1 MKIIKITLLF
11 ILILTISQ
19 LGLKVFPQQQN
30 TITNKQGG
38 ICFRVD
44 DVQLANRWSEFISV
58 FRKYDYKA
66 TFALNLGS
74 MLLYFP
80 SSYVDTLLKMQSEG
94 HEIMDHTPDH
104 RTHYL
109 INIKDTNYYSGREG
123 VDHISRDTV
132 CLRWDSARTTTFIN
146 EGLIDIDGNTVISR
160 TAGDLYD
167 IDGLNFIYAI
177 YVPDINKIF
186 RVGNIRNRVRT
197 DVDTLTI
204 TSFWDERVNI
214 GTLSGVQYHKLAM
227 YDVRMSDSAIY
238 LLADRS
244 RQLFNQLNL
253 TLPKTWIQTGG
264 PTPQFYREE
273 LKRVLE
279 PNFSYTAGATYPNRS
294 LKGFNEYNP
303 NDDKQFGM
311 QWEDFRDD
319 IWTLQRNKEVIA
331 DRLARHYVSIGA
343 SHFDRGGSLLGGWT
357 GYLGRV
363 DSLLMWCKEN
373 NIPVMTYAE
382 WSDILYKTAQD
393 PNINIFPKLNV
404 DLDKNNIPDGYY
416 TTLPGYTD
424 GVWDTTDGVAESG
437 FKSYRLN
444 RTGSIAFINDLAG
457 LEKGSNDF
465 YIWTKGSSGSVIT
478 VYFIFPELGNQTT
491 TFTFPASTSEWTK
504 YDLSQSTNGNT
515 SLNIP
520 ENVSYADIRIS
531 CTSYGGGWIGISGM
545 SLKKKQDQYTIF
557 VTQNDH
563 GTISP
568 GTITLDRGS
577 NQTFLI
583 TPENGYYVDSVFV
596 DNVYIPDSTTSYT
609 FTNITDNHTI
619 YAKFK
624 ILTYTINATAI
635 GNGTIIP
642 AGTITV
648 NHGDNQTF
656 TTSPADG
663 FHVDSILVDGI
674 KVDSLNSYT
683 FINVIA
689 PHTITAYFSINKY
702 TINASA
708 GPNGAISP
716 SGVITVNHGDDTTFT
731 FTPDFG
737 YYVDSV
743 FVDNIYIPDSTTS
756 YTFTNITDNHTIYAK
771 FKILTYTINATA
783 IGNGTIIPSGTITV
797 NHGDNQNF
805 TTAPADGFHVDSI
818 LVDGIRVDS
827 LNSYTFINVIAPHTI
842 TAYFS
847 INKYT
852 ITASAGPNGAI
863 SPSGVITVNHG
874 DDTTFTF
881 TPDFGYH
888 VDSIFV
894 DNVYIPDSITQYTFT
909 NITDNHTIY
918 VNFGEDNKI
927 GTISGIVYHDL
938 NLDSSWN
945 NNEPGLEGCLVTL
958 YNDGKIVDSVLTD
971 AAGHFTFQN
980 LPIGIYTIRER
991 LLEGWKHASP
1001 PSGEYQDIVVSNNQ
1015 IISIN
1020 FGNFQE
1026 GQYIRI
1032 PISIYDQ
1039 TKTPTL
1045 TIMFGV
1051 RIGAAFGIWG
1061 IDPSATEV
1069 DKYEGERELPPIAPQ
1084 FIDARFINPEQSSNL
1099 FGNGSWNDVRGFT
1112 DVIQVDTYKVQITPG
1127 NSGYPITL
1135 RWQKETIENS
1145 YYGEVILND
1154 LHGTI
1159 VDMKSTD
1166 SLVITSDNI
1175 SNVLIIANQ
1184 PKIKYLFKKGW
1195 NLVSLPKRTDT
1206 SEINSIFKQSN
1217 NYAYAFDPNI
1227 GYVLK
1232 GKLNPG
1238 IGYWLNFIA
1247 PQESVYIAGDER
1259 LSDTINVVEGWNLIG
1274 SLSKVMSV
1282 SEVMTD
1288 PSGIIESDFFKYDA
1302 GYSVANYLEPFSGYW
1317 IKVSNAGKLILN
1329 TNGLSKN
1336 STDNSRISD
1345 RDEKIIKI
1353 KIRDSEGS
1361 EGTLTLALKD
1371 EKSRNY
1377 KLREIPPLPPDNI
1390 FDVRFKSNTL
1400 NEIIEENCE
1409 KEFPVLISTDKYPLT
1424 IRWEKK
1430 YQQFNFSLKINDQ
1443 IIVIDEDGVVNI
1455 ADSVFKISIIVRPVN
1470 EIITEYRL
1478 DQNYPNPFNPITTIR
1493 YYLPVRSNVTLKVYD
1508 ILGQNL
1514 ATLVEEVQDAGVRD
1528 IKWDAGS
1535 FSSSIYFYRL
1545 EATDVNDPTRSYTYM
1560 RKMLVI
1566 K

>member
-1 MKIIKITLLF
+1 M
-11 ILILTISQ
+11 
-19 LGLKVFPQQQN
+19 GLKVFPQQQN

-642 AGTITV
+642 SGTITV

-674 KVDSLNSYT
+674 K
-683 FINVIA
+683 
-689 PHTITAYFSINKY
+689 
-702 TINASA
+702 
-708 GPNGAISP
+708 
-716 SGVITVNHGDDTTFT
+716 
-731 FTPDFG
+731 
-737 YYVDSV
+737 
-743 FVDNIYIPDSTTS
+743 
-756 YTFTNITDNHTIYAK
+756 
-771 FKILTYTINATA
+771 
-783 IGNGTIIPSGTITV
+783 
-797 NHGDNQNF
+797 
-805 TTAPADGFHVDSI
+805 
-818 LVDGIRVDS
+818 VDS